1 MVYELINKPICSP
14 KKKELVNEENRQCR
28 PSPFTFQELL
38 DALLGL
44 PEDSPKLKE
53 LVSLSEL
60 IKVVEAHSG

>member
-1 MVYELINKPICSP
+1 M
-14 KKKELVNEENRQCR
+14 NEENRQCR